1 MNNLFYDCGE
11 AAIKFPTRDNDSQGN
26 LYVKMPGGYLRIL
39 YPAPENCLD
48 LDAWREFYGF
58 DREGQEGWFNVNVDT
73 EKLTL
78 EFAGAD
84 SLPEMRH
91 HGTGR
96 QKYVTKPEEVLPVA
110 ASMETADDFYGPYMG
125 IAGARAFCKAGRG
138 ESI

>member
-1 MNNLFYDCGE
+1 M
-11 AAIKFPTRDNDSQGN
+11 
-26 LYVKMPGGYLRIL
+26 
-39 YPAPENCLD
+39 
-48 LDAWREFYGF
+48 DAWREFYGF

-110 ASMETADDFYGPYMG
+110 ASMETADDFYGPYYG
-125 IAGARAFCKAGRG
+125 DCRVPGPFAKLEEGKVYELDPRKYRK
-138 ESI
+138 